1 MKRTIKKTVLL
12 IRFFDKVENQV
23 KEKEVTTL
31 ETNQRKIEKFLK
43 NHVDAS
49 NIVLIDI
56 KSQFTVKETYEMDN
70 ETFFKHAKLVK

>member
-12 IRFFDKVENQV
+12 IRYFDKVKNQV

-43 NHVDAS
+43 NYVDAS

-56 KSQFTVKETYEMDN
+56 KSQFVVKEIYEMDN
-70 ETFFKHAKLVK
+70 KTFFENAELVK